1 MVIGEQMRQLRIA
14 RGLSQKELGDKIGID
29 SATVGKYE
37 RGKLNPKL
45 ETVKKIAAALNV
57 PEAFFYPIDEQ
68 IETAKREAKSELWAA
83 ETLAR
88 DNGKP
93 WDVPTYNQE
102 RERVILDMSR
112 RYSVAAEILFAFIP
126 QRTDDEYGKDA
137 IWIDSTHVGSAKN
150 KARNL
155 FNSLQSDVQK
165 KAAVQIAIDDL
176 WSRYGEKPL
185 PVFEAILSKCY
196 EENDAH
202 TLKLVE
208 DLEALVYGS
217 TASPDQN
224 ATVDDDGTIR
234 SMEKVKILDERTDP
248 PQVYDSYVTKVTK
261 PARMVPVKI
270 IHEEQT
276 EPKPTMVKVVRVDP
290 DKK

>member
-1 MVIGEQMRQLRIA
+1 MEQTIGAKIRELRKA
-14 RGLSQKELGDKIGID
+14 RGLTQKELGERAGI
-29 SATVGKYE
+29 AEPTIRRYE
-37 RGKLNPKL
+37 LGKLNPKF
-45 ETVKKIAAALNV
+45 ETVQKIAKALNV

-112 RYSVAAEILFAFIP
+112 RYSVAPEILFAFIP
-126 QRTDDEYGKDA
+126 QRTDDEYSKGA
-137 IWIDSTHVGSAKN
+137 IYIDSTHEGSAKS

-176 WSRYGEKPL
+176 WNRYGEKPL

-196 EENDAH
+196 EEMML
-202 TLKLVE
+202 T
-208 DLEALVYGS
+208 
-217 TASPDQN
+217 
-224 ATVDDDGTIR
+224 R
-234 SMEKVKILDERTDP
+234 
-248 PQVYDSYVTKVTK
+248 
-261 PARMVPVKI
+261 
-270 IHEEQT
+270 
-276 EPKPTMVKVVRVDP
+276 
-290 DKK
+290 

>member
-1 MVIGEQMRQLRIA
+1 MEQTIGAKIRELRKA
-14 RGLSQKELGDKIGID
+14 RGLTQKELGERAGI
-29 SATVGKYE
+29 AEPTIRRYE
-37 RGKLNPKL
+37 LGKLNPKF
-45 ETVKKIAAALNV
+45 ETVQKIAKALNV

-112 RYSVAAEILFAFIP
+112 RYSVAPEILFAFIP
-126 QRTDDEYGKDA
+126 QRTDDEYSKGA
-137 IWIDSTHVGSAKN
+137 IYIDSTHEGSAKS
-150 KARNL
+150 KARSL

-176 WSRYGEKPL
+176 WKRYGDKPI
-185 PVFEAILSKCY
+185 PVFEQVLKAY
-196 EENDAH
+196 EENDEY

-208 DLEALVYGS
+208 DLEALVYS
-217 TASPDQN
+217 
-224 ATVDDDGTIR
+224 
-234 SMEKVKILDERTDP
+234 
-248 PQVYDSYVTKVTK
+248 
-261 PARMVPVKI
+261 
-270 IHEEQT
+270 
-276 EPKPTMVKVVRVDP
+276 P

>member
-1 MVIGEQMRQLRIA
+1 MEQTIGAKIRELRKA
-14 RGLSQKELGDKIGID
+14 RGLTQKELGERAGI
-29 SATVGKYE
+29 AEPTIRRYE
-37 RGKLNPKL
+37 LGKLNPKF
-45 ETVKKIAAALNV
+45 ETVQKIAKALNV

-112 RYSVAAEILFAFIP
+112 RYSVAPEILFAFIP

-155 FNSLQSDVQK
+155 FNSLQSDIQK
-165 KAAVQIAIDDL
+165 KAAVQIAIDNL

-185 PVFEAILSKCY
+185 PVFEEILSKCY

-208 DLEALVYGS
+208 DLEALAYS
-217 TASPDQN
+217 
-224 ATVDDDGTIR
+224 
-234 SMEKVKILDERTDP
+234 
-248 PQVYDSYVTKVTK
+248 
-261 PARMVPVKI
+261 
-270 IHEEQT
+270 
-276 EPKPTMVKVVRVDP
+276 P

>member
-1 MVIGEQMRQLRIA
+1 MPTIGQLMKARRKLAGLTQEQVAEKMGVKRATYAQYEAGNRIPLTMTLA
-14 RGLSQKELGDKIGID
+14 
-29 SATVGKYE
+29 
-37 RGKLNPKL
+37 
-45 ETVKKIAAALNV
+45 KIAHAIGCKMDDLI
-57 PEAFFYPIDEQ
+57 PIDEQ
-68 IETAKREAKSELWAA
+68 IETAQREIQSTLWAA

-112 RYSVAAEILFAFIP
+112 RYSVAPEILFAFIP
-126 QRTDDEYGKDA
+126 QRTDDEYSKGA
-137 IWIDSTHVGSAKN
+137 IYIDSTHEGSAKS

-176 WSRYGEKPL
+176 WKRYGDKPI
-185 PVFEAILSKCY
+185 PVFEQVLKAY
-196 EENDAH
+196 EENDEH

-208 DLEALVYGS
+208 DLEALVYS
-217 TASPDQN
+217 
-224 ATVDDDGTIR
+224 
-234 SMEKVKILDERTDP
+234 
-248 PQVYDSYVTKVTK
+248 
-261 PARMVPVKI
+261 
-270 IHEEQT
+270 
-276 EPKPTMVKVVRVDP
+276 P

>member
-1 MVIGEQMRQLRIA
+1 MEQTIGAKIRELRKA
-14 RGLSQKELGDKIGID
+14 RGLTQKELGERAGI
-29 SATVGKYE
+29 
-37 RGKLNPKL
+37 
-45 ETVKKIAAALNV
+45 
-57 PEAFFYPIDEQ
+57 
-68 IETAKREAKSELWAA
+68 A
-83 ETLAR
+83 EPTIRLAR

-112 RYSVAAEILFAFIP
+112 RYSVAPEILFAFIP
-126 QRTDDEYGKDA
+126 QRTDDEYSKGA
-137 IWIDSTHVGSAKN
+137 IYIDSTHEGSAKS

-176 WSRYGEKPL
+176 WNRYGEKPL

-208 DLEALVYGS
+208 DLEALVY
-217 TASPDQN
+217 A
-224 ATVDDDGTIR
+224 
-234 SMEKVKILDERTDP
+234 
-248 PQVYDSYVTKVTK
+248 
-261 PARMVPVKI
+261 
-270 IHEEQT
+270 
-276 EPKPTMVKVVRVDP
+276 P

>member
-1 MVIGEQMRQLRIA
+1 MEQTIGAKIRELRKA
-14 RGLSQKELGDKIGID
+14 RGLTQKELGERAGI
-29 SATVGKYE
+29 AEPTIRRYE
-37 RGKLNPKL
+37 LGKLNPKF
-45 ETVKKIAAALNV
+45 ETVQKIAKALNV

-112 RYSVAAEILFAFIP
+112 RYSVAPEILFAFIP
-126 QRTDDEYGKDA
+126 QRTDDEYSKGA
-137 IWIDSTHVGSAKN
+137 IYIDSTHEGSAKS

-176 WSRYGEKPL
+176 WNRYGEKPL
-185 PVFEAILSKCY
+185 PVFEAILPKCY

-208 DLEALVYGS
+208 DLEALVY
-217 TASPDQN
+217 A
-224 ATVDDDGTIR
+224 
-234 SMEKVKILDERTDP
+234 
-248 PQVYDSYVTKVTK
+248 
-261 PARMVPVKI
+261 
-270 IHEEQT
+270 
-276 EPKPTMVKVVRVDP
+276 P

>member
-1 MVIGEQMRQLRIA
+1 MNIGEMIKNLRNKK
-14 RGLSQKELGDKIGID
+14 GLTQKELAEKAGI
-29 SATVGKYE
+29 ATITLQQYE
-37 RGKLNPKL
+37 RNKREPRKEVLS
-45 ETVKKIAAALNV
+45 KIAVALNIPV
-57 PEAFFYPIDEQ
+57 EAFYPRKEE
-68 IETAKREAKSELWAA
+68 IEDAKREAKSELWAA

-112 RYSVAAEILFAFIP
+112 RYSVAPEILFAFIP
-126 QRTDDEYGKDA
+126 QRPDDEYSKGA
-137 IWIDSTHVGSAKN
+137 IWIDSTHEGSAKN
-150 KARNL
+150 KARYL

-176 WSRYGEKPL
+176 WKRYGDKPI
-185 PVFEAILSKCY
+185 PVFEQVLKAY

-208 DLEALVYGS
+208 DLEALVY
-217 TASPDQN
+217 A
-224 ATVDDDGTIR
+224 
-234 SMEKVKILDERTDP
+234 
-248 PQVYDSYVTKVTK
+248 
-261 PARMVPVKI
+261 
-270 IHEEQT
+270 
-276 EPKPTMVKVVRVDP
+276 P

>member
-1 MVIGEQMRQLRIA
+1 MNIGEMIKNLRNA
-14 RGLSQKELGDKIGID
+14 YGLTQKELAEKAGI
-29 SATVGKYE
+29 ATITLQQYE
-37 RGKLNPKL
+37 RNKREPRKEVLS
-45 ETVKKIAAALNV
+45 KIAVALNIPV
-57 PEAFFYPIDEQ
+57 EAFYPRKEE
-68 IETAKREAKSELWAA
+68 IEDAKREAKSELWAA

-112 RYSVAAEILFAFIP
+112 RYSVAPEILFAFIP
-126 QRTDDEYGKDA
+126 QRTDDEYSKDA

-155 FNSLQSDVQK
+155 FNSLQSDIQK
-165 KAAVQIAIDDL
+165 KAAVQIAIDNL

-185 PVFEAILSKCY
+185 PVFEEILSKCY

-208 DLEALVYGS
+208 DLEALAYS
-217 TASPDQN
+217 
-224 ATVDDDGTIR
+224 
-234 SMEKVKILDERTDP
+234 
-248 PQVYDSYVTKVTK
+248 
-261 PARMVPVKI
+261 
-270 IHEEQT
+270 
-276 EPKPTMVKVVRVDP
+276 P

>member
-1 MVIGEQMRQLRIA
+1 MNIGEMIKNLRNA
-14 RGLSQKELGDKIGID
+14 YGLTQKELAEKAGI
-29 SATVGKYE
+29 ATITLQQYE
-37 RGKLNPKL
+37 RNKREPRKEVLS
-45 ETVKKIAAALNV
+45 KIAVALNIPV
-57 PEAFFYPIDEQ
+57 EAFYPRKEE
-68 IETAKREAKSELWAA
+68 IEDAKREAKSELWAA

-93 WDVPTYNQE
+93 WDVLTYNQE

-112 RYSVAAEILFAFIP
+112 RYSVAPEILFAFIP
-126 QRTDDEYGKDA
+126 QRPDDEYSKGA
-137 IWIDSTHVGSAKN
+137 IWIDSTHEGSAKT
-150 KARNL
+150 KALYL

-176 WSRYGEKPL
+176 WNRYGEKPL

-208 DLEALVYGS
+208 DLEALVY
-217 TASPDQN
+217 A
-224 ATVDDDGTIR
+224 
-234 SMEKVKILDERTDP
+234 
-248 PQVYDSYVTKVTK
+248 
-261 PARMVPVKI
+261 
-270 IHEEQT
+270 
-276 EPKPTMVKVVRVDP
+276 P

>member
-1 MVIGEQMRQLRIA
+1 MEQTIGAKIRELRKA
-14 RGLSQKELGDKIGID
+14 RGLTQKELGERAGI
-29 SATVGKYE
+29 AEPTIRRYE
-37 RGKLNPKL
+37 LGKLNPKF
-45 ETVKKIAAALNV
+45 ETVQKIAKALNV

-68 IETAKREAKSELWAA
+68 IETAKREAQSELWAA

-112 RYSVAAEILFAFIP
+112 RYSVAPEILFAFIP
-126 QRTDDEYGKDA
+126 QRTDDEYSKGA
-137 IWIDSTHVGSAKN
+137 IYIDFTHEGSAKS

-176 WSRYGEKPL
+176 WNRYGEKPL

-208 DLEALVYGS
+208 DLEALVY
-217 TASPDQN
+217 A
-224 ATVDDDGTIR
+224 
-234 SMEKVKILDERTDP
+234 
-248 PQVYDSYVTKVTK
+248 
-261 PARMVPVKI
+261 
-270 IHEEQT
+270 
-276 EPKPTMVKVVRVDP
+276 P

>member
-1 MVIGEQMRQLRIA
+1 MEQTIGAKIRELRKA
-14 RGLSQKELGDKIGID
+14 RGLTQKELGERAGI
-29 SATVGKYE
+29 AEPTIRRYE
-37 RGKLNPKL
+37 LGKLNPKF
-45 ETVKKIAAALNV
+45 ETVQKIAKALNV

-112 RYSVAAEILFAFIP
+112 RYSVAPEILFAFIP
-126 QRTDDEYGKDA
+126 QRTDDEYSKGA
-137 IWIDSTHVGSAKN
+137 IYIDSTHEGSAKS
-150 KARNL
+150 KARSL

-176 WSRYGEKPL
+176 WKRYGDKPI
-185 PVFEAILSKCY
+185 PVFEQVLKAY
-196 EENDAH
+196 EENDEH

-208 DLEALVYGS
+208 DLEALVYS
-217 TASPDQN
+217 
-224 ATVDDDGTIR
+224 
-234 SMEKVKILDERTDP
+234 
-248 PQVYDSYVTKVTK
+248 
-261 PARMVPVKI
+261 
-270 IHEEQT
+270 
-276 EPKPTMVKVVRVDP
+276 P

>member
-1 MVIGEQMRQLRIA
+1 MEQTIGAKIRELRKA
-14 RGLSQKELGDKIGID
+14 RGLTQKELGERAGI
-29 SATVGKYE
+29 AEPTIRRYE
-37 RGKLNPKL
+37 LGKLNPKF
-45 ETVKKIAAALNV
+45 ETVQKIAKALNV

-68 IETAKREAKSELWAA
+68 IETAKREAKSELWAV

-112 RYSVAAEILFAFIP
+112 RYSVAPEILFAFIP
-126 QRTDDEYGKDA
+126 QRTDDEYSKGA
-137 IWIDSTHVGSAKN
+137 IYIDSTHEGSAKS
-150 KARNL
+150 KARSL

-176 WSRYGEKPL
+176 WKRYGDKPI
-185 PVFEAILSKCY
+185 PVFEQVLKAY
-196 EENDAH
+196 EENDEH

-208 DLEALVYGS
+208 DLEALVYS
-217 TASPDQN
+217 
-224 ATVDDDGTIR
+224 
-234 SMEKVKILDERTDP
+234 
-248 PQVYDSYVTKVTK
+248 
-261 PARMVPVKI
+261 
-270 IHEEQT
+270 
-276 EPKPTMVKVVRVDP
+276 P